1 MALYIIGAAI
11 IVLSVAI
18 IVCVAIQQG
27 KSQGLGALAGG
38 SDVGDSYF
46 SKNKKHTRDAM
57 LNKITIILAILIVI
71 CVILMNV
78 LGQAP
83 ATVPT
88 TPVA

>member
-11 IVLSVAI
+11 IVLLAAI

-27 KSQGLGALAGG
+27 NSQGLGALAGG
-38 SDVGDSYF
+38 SDAGDSYF